1 MKAKKYETQTDLEK
15 VHDHPRLTPQGDMRD
30 KRGIVNPRDVK
41 TFVQILM
48 EHNRAPGAFDYNYN
62 QNFYSHN
69 NDIDQ
74 EAYLVVGA
82 RDSKYAHSRFE
93 NGRIELAQNDLWVN
107 LNQYASQIKK
117 NNTKISH

>member
-1 MKAKKYETQTDLEK
+1 
-15 VHDHPRLTPQGDMRD
+15 
-30 KRGIVNPRDVK
+30 
-41 TFVQILM
+41 M

-93 NGRIELAQNDLWVN
+93 NGRIELAQNDL
-107 LNQYASQIKK
+107 
-117 NNTKISH
+117 